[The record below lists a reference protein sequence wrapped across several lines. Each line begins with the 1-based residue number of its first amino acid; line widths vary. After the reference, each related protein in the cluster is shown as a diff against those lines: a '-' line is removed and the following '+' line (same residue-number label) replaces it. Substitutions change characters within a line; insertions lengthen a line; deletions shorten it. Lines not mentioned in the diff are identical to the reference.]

1 MKRFLPAL
9 ICLAAMN
16 AADLSGDQ
24 QRRIDRLES
33 SLLAP
38 CCWQEPVKTHR
49 SDLSLQIKSEIAQFV
64 AAGKSDREILDVYKA
79 RYGQRV
85 LVEPEGAQW
94 WIMNVVPVV
103 MAALG
108 VLAVVLVI
116 RRMLRPIPAS
126 SP

>member
-1 MKRFLPAL
+1 MKRFLSVL
-9 ICLAAMN
+9 ICLAAGYG
-16 AADLSGDQ
+16 ADFTAGQ
-24 QRRIDRLES
+24 QRRIEKLES

-49 SDLSLQIKSEIAQFV
+49 SDVSLQMKAEIARFV
-64 AAGKSDREILDVYKA
+64 GEGKSDREILDLYKA

-94 WIMNVVPVV
+94 WVMNVVPLV
-103 MAALG
+103 MTVLG
-108 VLAVVLVI
+108 VLVVVFVI

>member
-1 MKRFLPAL
+1 MKRFLSVL
-9 ICLAAMN
+9 ICLAAAN
-16 AADLSGDQ
+16 AADLTGDQ
-24 QRRIDRLES
+24 QRRIEKLES

-49 SDLSLQIKSEIAQFV
+49 SDLSLQIQAEISRFV
-64 AAGKSDREILDVYKA
+64 TEGKSDREILDLYKA

-94 WIMNVVPVV
+94 WVMNVVPVV
-103 MAALG
+103 MTVLG
-108 VLAVVLVI
+108 VLVVAFVI